1 MPSPFSVL
9 LGAQVWLAPG
19 EYDRPEQLD
28 RLFAVL
34 AEHDLPLA
42 RVSLVRNHLEPAAGR
57 WDFALYDA
65 AFDAAVRHGVRITA
79 TLWPQAAAPALSGV
93 PDTPAALAAGEP
105 YLDAVVPRYAAHP
118 ALDSW
123 ILMNEPGQP
132 PAVTELAEL
141 RFRDWLCERY
151 GGLDELNRAWFGA
164 SMLSFRA
171 PYASFDE
178 VTVDPRW
185 SHAGLWPVPG
195 LDWLEFW
202 RAHLTWYLGWVA
214 ERVRRLDPAHP
225 LHTNPHGVSRNL
237 ATRSLDLPSWR
248 PHLDSLGASIYPMS
262 LTEFGPDRL
271 TLGHAFCV
279 DLLHGAMAG
288 GQVWATE
295 LAAGPAI
302 RSHATGYA
310 VEPREL
316 AQRVWTV
323 LGAGAERAVLWLLN
337 ARWRSR
343 EPGEF
348 ALLDYRGEP
357 TERLR
362 ILGSIGRL
370 LAEHDDLFTA
380 AEPVT
385 ADVTLVLS
393 VESMALDHQ
402 WAAGGDPAR
411 GKDAHLLEALGWY
424 EALQSLGTP
433 PRVVHIADVDW
444 SPEGPPRLIVLPHVE
459 VLSEEQ
465 AATVGAFVLAGHT
478 VLASGLAGWYD
489 RDGRFW
495 PLADEFPLG
504 PVVGGRPRELR
515 VVDGGRLAL
524 PTGDVPAGTW
534 LTDIEVGDGNPL
546 AKDGDTVTAL
556 MHDGDGGGRAVWLP
570 ALVGLAAFTG
580 DGAPLARYTAT
591 VVEPFVARLPVR
603 IRDGVTSLLVRTLR
617 GDGDRYVTVVA
628 NPGGGVHTVTLDGP
642 DGVRPDVLWGDPDAV
657 DGSIVTV
664 GAHDTVVVAWR

>member
-1 MPSPFSVL
+1 MPSPSSVQ
-9 LGAQVWLAPG
+9 LGAQVWFAPG

-42 RVSLVRNHLEPAAGR
+42 RVSLVRNHLEPAPGR
-57 WDFALYDA
+57 WDFALYDT
-65 AFDAAVRHGVRITA
+65 AFDAAARHGVRVTA

-93 PDTPAALAAGEP
+93 PDTPATLAAGEA
-105 YLDAVVPRYAAHP
+105 YLGTVVPHFAAHP

-132 PAVTELAEL
+132 PAGTELAEL
-141 RFRDWLCERY
+141 RFRDWLRERY
-151 GGLDELNRAWFGA
+151 GTLDALNRAWFGA

-178 VTVDPRW
+178 VGVDPRW
-185 SHAGLWPVPG
+185 SQAGLWPVPG
-195 LDWLEFW
+195 LDWHEFW
-202 RAHLTWYLGWVA
+202 RAHLAWYLGWVA
-214 ERVRRLDPAHP
+214 ERVRRLDPGRP

-237 ATRSLDLPSWR
+237 ATRSFDLPSWR
-248 PHLDSLGASIYPMS
+248 PFLDSIGASIYPMS
-262 LTEFGPDRL
+262 LTEFGLRRL

-279 DLLHGAMAG
+279 DLLRGAMAAG
-288 GQVWATE
+288 PVWATE

-348 ALLDYRGEP
+348 ALLDYLGEP

-362 ILGSIGRL
+362 AMASIGRVL
-370 LAEHDDLFTA
+370 TEHGDLFAA

-385 ADVTLVLS
+385 ADVTLVVS

-411 GKDAHLLEALGWY
+411 GKDAHLLELLGWY
-424 EALQSLGTP
+424 EALQSLGVP
-433 PRVVHIADVDW
+433 PRVVHLEDVDW
-444 SPEGPPRLIVLPHVE
+444 STGGPPRLVVLPHVE
-459 VLSEEQ
+459 VLSAEP
-465 AATVGAFVLAGHT
+465 ATTIGAFVRAGHT
-478 VLASGLAGWYD
+478 VLASGLTGWYD

-495 PLADEFPLG
+495 PLAGEFPLG
-504 PVVGGRPRELR
+504 PVLGGRPRELR
-515 VVDGGRLAL
+515 VVGDGVLAL
-524 PTGDVPAGTW
+524 PGGELPAGAW
-534 LTDIEVGDGNPL
+534 LTDVEVGDGTPL
-546 AKDGDTVTAL
+546 AN
-556 MHDGDGGGRAVWLP
+556 DGGTVAALVHEHGAGRAVWLP

-580 DGAPLARYTAT
+580 DGAPLARYAAG
-591 VVEPFVARLPVR
+591 VVAPFAARLPVR
-603 IRDGVTSLLVRTLR
+603 VRDGATSLLVRTLR
-617 GDGDRYVTVVA
+617 AGGDRHVTVVA
-628 NPGGGVHTVTLDGP
+628 NPGPAAATAGLDGP
-642 DGVRPDVLWGDPDAV
+642 DGARPEVLWGDPGAV
-657 DGSIVTV
+657 DGAAVTV
-664 GAHDTVVVAWR
+664 GAHDTVVLRWR